1 MKTSN
6 AIRKLERAGFEVQHY
21 GNFEFHA
28 DKGDQRI
35 TWIDRDSEVQSLY
48 LLDLRFTDDPHSD
61 YCCAGTYP
69 RSVKAA
75 IESANLAIKQ
85 RKDEAPTLARK
96 RREAEEQRAASVA
109 RGMYSG
115 T

>member
-1 MKTSN
+1 MKTSS
-6 AIRKLERAGFEVQHY
+6 AIRKLERAGFKVRNWPNSE
-21 GNFEFHA
+21 FEA
-28 DKGDQRI
+28 DKECMRI
-35 TWIDRDSEVQSLY
+35 TWIDQNGKVCSLC
-48 LLDLRFTDDPHSD
+48 LMDLRFGDGNT
-61 YCCAGTYP
+61 GTFP

-75 IESANLAIKQ
+75 IESADLAIRQ
-85 RKDEAPTLARK
+85 RKNEAPTLARK